1 MGGLIAHPDYTAS
14 FNTSTF
20 FTNMVGNLTQGGAK
34 LKRIFIEPKL
44 PEGLAP
50 LAELSQNIWWC
61 WNHDAI
67 ELFQSIDY
75 EQFVALH
82 RNPVALLDE
91 LTIERAQALLS
102 NPNFVAH
109 MKRVHKAFRDYMEKA
124 PKKTGEQIG
133 YFCMEYGLHQSLRLY
148 SGGLGVLAGDY
159 LKEISDRNAN
169 FVAMGLLYR
178 YGYFQQGISNSG
190 EQLHNYEPVKFT
202 QLPLQP
208 VRDERGEWIKIHVN
222 LSGRTVWAKVWM
234 LPVGRM
240 PLYLLDT
247 DIDDNIWE
255 DRNLTHQLYGGDN
268 EHRLRQELL
277 LGIGGLRALNA
288 IGIQPD
294 LFHLNEGHAAF
305 LGLERLRNYMKDNG
319 LAFEEALEVVRAS
332 QLFTTHTPVPA
343 GHDTFSEGL
352 LRDYLYEYTYA
363 LDLSWENLV
372 GLGRRNAKDNN
383 ELFNV
388 SHLAIRTSQ
397 EINGV
402 SRLHGEVSQRMF
414 EELNPDYNYAESNI
428 GYVTNSVHF
437 PTWVAREWLD
447 FYEKKLGKGI
457 LDNQTDKKLWQKIHA
472 VPAGEIMDI
481 RRLLKKRLLDWV
493 RKSLAEDLMRRG
505 ENPRSTFE
513 IVNAIKDDAL
523 VFGFARRFATYKR
536 ATLLFSNEKRLAEI
550 VNNPDRPVIFLFA
563 GKAHPADKGG
573 QEFIRLVYNVTKNPD
588 FKGKVVFLENYSME
602 MAKLLVQGVDVW
614 LNNPTRPKEA
624 SGTSGMK
631 AVMNG
636 VMNFSV
642 LDGWWCE
649 GYRPGAG
656 WALPE
661 KDTYPDQPGLQN
673 ELDAETIYNTLEND
687 IVPTYYEQDKNGVSE
702 RWVSHIKNTIAEIAP
717 EFVMGRMLD
726 DYQSRFYSKLAK
738 ANQQIKQKDFAQAR
752 ALAAWKN
759 RIRLSWQAI
768 ELLDLQAPDTFNRSL
783 PLGEKFDATAT
794 LHLHDLSADDLGV
807 EVVFYKRH
815 SEKELEFLFVQQ
827 MDLKSKK
834 GPEAVFACSF
844 VPRTAGVFE
853 YGFRLFPKHPML
865 AHRQDFGLVRWL

>member
-1 MGGLIAHPDYTAS
+1 
-14 FNTSTF
+14 
-20 FTNMVGNLTQGGAK
+20 MVGNLTQSGAK

-61 WNHDAI
+61 WNHEAT
-67 ELFQSIDY
+67 ELFQSINPL
-75 EQFVALH
+75 QFVALQY
-82 RNPVALLDE
+82 NPVALLDE
-91 LTIERAQALLS
+91 LSIERAQELLADAE
-102 NPNFVAH
+102 FMARL
-109 MKRVHKAFRDYMEKA
+109 KRVHKSFRDYIDKA
-124 PKKTGEQIG
+124 PAKTGAQIG

-169 FVAMGLLYR
+169 FVAVGLLYR
-178 YGYFQQGISNSG
+178 YGYFQQAISNSG

-202 QLPLQP
+202 QLPMQP
-208 VRDERGEWIKIHVN
+208 VRDERGEWVKIHVN
-222 LSGRTVWAKVWM
+222 LSGRTVWAKVWI

-255 DRNLTHQLYGGDN
+255 DRNITHQLYGGDN
-268 EHRLRQELL
+268 ENRLRQEIL
-277 LGIGGLRALNA
+277 LGIGGLRALQAMN
-288 IGIQPD
+288 IQPD

-319 LAFEEALEVVRAS
+319 LKYEEALEVVRS
-332 QLFTTHTPVPA
+332 TQLFTTHTPVPA
-343 GHDTFSEGL
+343 GHDTFPEVL

-363 LDLSWENLV
+363 LDMTWEAIV
-372 GLGRRNAKDNN
+372 GLGRLNAQDPQ

-414 EELNPDYNYAESNI
+414 EEMNPDYNYAESNI

-447 FYEKKLGKGI
+447 FYEKNLGIGI
-457 LDNQTDKKLWQKIHA
+457 LENQTDKKLWHKIYQA
-472 VPAGEIMDI
+472 SDGEIMAI

-505 ENPRSTFE
+505 ENPRNTFE

-550 VNNPDRPVIFLFA
+550 VNNPERPVIFLFA

-573 QEFIRLVYNVTKNPD
+573 QEFIRMVYNATKNPD
-588 FKGKVVFLENYSME
+588 FKGKVIFLENYSME

-661 KDTYPDQPGLQN
+661 KDTYPDQPALQN

-687 IVPTYYEQDKNGVSE
+687 IVPGYFEQDKNGVSE
-702 RWVSHIKNTIAEIAP
+702 RWVSHIKKTIAEIAP
-717 EFVMGRMLD
+717 EFVMGRMLQ
-726 DYQSRFYSKLAK
+726 DYQTRFYSKLAK
-738 ANQQIKQKDFAQAR
+738 RSEQLKQKDY
-752 ALAAWKN
+752 ALAREMALWKTK
-759 RIRLSWQAI
+759 IRRNWDTI
-768 ELLDLQAPDTFNRSL
+768 ELVDLQAPDTFNRSL
-783 PLGEKFDATAT
+783 PLGEKFEASAK
-794 LHLHDLSADDLGV
+794 LRLLELSAEDIGV
-807 EVVFYKRH
+807 EVVFYKRK
-815 SEKELEFLFVQQ
+815 SEKELEFLFVQE
-827 MDLKSKK
+827 MDLKS
-834 GPEAVFACSF
+834 EQENEVIFACSF

-853 YGFRLFPKHPML
+853 YGFRLFPKHALLP
-865 AHRQDFGLVRWL
+865 HRQDFGLVRWL

>member
-1 MGGLIAHPDYTAS
+1 
-14 FNTSTF
+14 
-20 FTNMVGNLTQGGAK
+20 MVGNLTQSGAK

-61 WNHDAI
+61 WNHEAT
-67 ELFQSIDY
+67 ELFQSINPL
-75 EQFVALH
+75 QFVALQY
-82 RNPVALLDE
+82 NPVALLDE
-91 LTIERAQALLS
+91 LSIERAQELLADAE
-102 NPNFVAH
+102 FMARL
-109 MKRVHKAFRDYMEKA
+109 KRVHKSFRDYIDKA
-124 PKKTGEQIG
+124 PAKTGAQIG

-169 FVAMGLLYR
+169 FVAVGLLYR
-178 YGYFQQGISNSG
+178 YGYFQQAISNSG

-202 QLPLQP
+202 QLPMQP
-208 VRDERGEWIKIHVN
+208 VRDERGEWVKIHVN
-222 LSGRTVWAKVWM
+222 LSGRTVWAKVWI

-255 DRNLTHQLYGGDN
+255 DRNITHQLYGGDN
-268 EHRLRQELL
+268 ENRLRQEIL
-277 LGIGGLRALNA
+277 LGIGGLRALQAMN
-288 IGIQPD
+288 IQPD

-319 LAFEEALEVVRAS
+319 LKYEEALEVVRS
-332 QLFTTHTPVPA
+332 TQLFTTHTPVPA
-343 GHDTFSEGL
+343 GHDTFPEVL

-363 LDLSWENLV
+363 LDMTWEAIV
-372 GLGRRNAKDNN
+372 GLGRLNAQDPQ

-414 EELNPDYNYAESNI
+414 EEMNPDYNYAESNI
-428 GYVTNSVHF
+428 GYVTNSIHF

-447 FYEKKLGKGI
+447 FYEKNLGIEI
-457 LDNQTDKKLWQKIHA
+457 LENQTDKKLWHKIYQA
-472 VPAGEIMDI
+472 SDGEIMAI

-505 ENPRSTFE
+505 ENPRNTFE

-536 ATLLFSNEKRLAEI
+536 ATLLFSNEKRLADI
-550 VNNPDRPVIFLFA
+550 VNNPERPVIFLFA

-573 QEFIRLVYNVTKNPD
+573 QEFIRMVYNATKNPD
-588 FKGKVVFLENYSME
+588 FKGKVIFLENYSME

-661 KDTYPDQPGLQN
+661 KDTYPDQPALQN

-687 IVPTYYEQDKNGVSE
+687 IVPGYFEQDKNGVSE
-702 RWVSHIKNTIAEIAP
+702 RWVSHIKKTIAEIAP
-717 EFVMGRMLD
+717 EFVMGRMLQ
-726 DYQSRFYSKLAK
+726 DYQTRFYSKLAK
-738 ANQQIKQKDFAQAR
+738 RSEQLKQKDY
-752 ALAAWKN
+752 ALAREMALWKTK
-759 RIRLSWQAI
+759 IRRNWDTI
-768 ELLDLQAPDTFNRSL
+768 ELVDLQAPDTFNRSL
-783 PLGEKFDATAT
+783 PLGEKFEASAK
-794 LHLHDLSADDLGV
+794 LRLLELSAEDIGV
-807 EVVFYKRH
+807 EVVFYKRK
-815 SEKELEFLFVQQ
+815 SEKELEFLFVHE
-827 MDLKSKK
+827 MDLKS
-834 GPEAVFACSF
+834 EQENEVIFACSF

-853 YGFRLFPKHPML
+853 YGFRLFPKHALLP
-865 AHRQDFGLVRWL
+865 HRQDFGLVRWL

>member
-1 MGGLIAHPDYTAS
+1 
-14 FNTSTF
+14 
-20 FTNMVGNLTQGGAK
+20 MVGNLTQGGAK

-44 PEGLAP
+44 PDGLSP
-50 LAELSQNIWWC
+50 LAELAQNIWWC
-61 WNHDAI
+61 WNHEAT
-67 ELFQSIDY
+67 ELFQSIDAQ
-75 EQFVALH
+75 QFIAH
-82 RNPVALLDE
+82 QYNPLALLDD
-91 LTIERAQALLS
+91 LSIERAQELLADTDFIARM
-102 NPNFVAH
+102 N
-109 MKRVHKAFRDYMEKA
+109 RVHKSFRDYIDKA
-124 PKKTGEQIG
+124 PALTGPKIG

-169 FVAMGLLYR
+169 FVAVGLLYR
-178 YGYFQQGISNSG
+178 YGYFQQGISNNG

-208 VRDERGEWIKIHVN
+208 VRDARGEWIKIHVN
-222 LSGRTVWAKVWM
+222 LSGRTVWAKIWK

-255 DRNLTHQLYGGDN
+255 DRNITHQLYGGDN
-268 EHRLRQELL
+268 ENRLRQEIL
-277 LGIGGLRALNA
+277 LGIGGLRALKA
-288 IGIQPD
+288 IGINPD
-294 LFHLNEGHAAF
+294 LYHLNEGHASF
-305 LGLERLRNYMKDNG
+305 LGLERLRNYMKDTG
-319 LAFEEALEVVRAS
+319 LSFEEALEVVRS
-332 QLFTTHTPVPA
+332 TQLFTTHTPVPA
-343 GHDTFSEGL
+343 GHDTFSEAL

-363 LDLSWENLV
+363 LDITWEALV
-372 GLGRRNAKDNN
+372 GLGRLNAKDDA

-414 EELNPDYNYAESNI
+414 EELNPDYNFAESNI
-428 GYVTNSVHF
+428 GYVTNSVHL
-437 PTWVAREWLD
+437 PTWIAREWLD
-447 FYEKKLGKGI
+447 FYEQKLGKTI
-457 LDNQTDKKLWQKIHA
+457 LDNQTDKKFWHKIHQVA
-472 VPAGEIMDI
+472 DGDIMSI

-573 QEFIRLVYNVTKNPD
+573 QEFIRLVYNVTKNPE
-588 FKGKVVFLENYSME
+588 FKGKVIFLENYSME

-614 LNNPTRPKEA
+614 LNNPIRPKEA

-687 IVPTYYEQDKNGVSE
+687 IVPSYYDQDKNGVSV
-702 RWVSHIKNTIAEIAP
+702 RWVSHIKNTIADIAP
-717 EFVMGRMLD
+717 EFVMGRMLQ
-726 DYQSRFYSKLAK
+726 DYQDRFYSKLGK
-738 ANQQIKQKDFAQAR
+738 RSEKLKQKDY
-752 ALAAWKN
+752 ALARELADWKM
-759 RIRLSWQAI
+759 RIRSSWPAL
-768 ELLDLQAPDTFNRSL
+768 ELIDLQAPDTFNRSL
-783 PLGEKFDATAT
+783 PLGEKFDAKAI
-794 LHLHDLSADDLGV
+794 LNLQDLSPEDVGV

-815 SEKELEFLFVQQ
+815 SEKELEFLYAQE
-827 MDLKSKK
+827 MDLISKK
-834 GPEAVFACSF
+834 ENEVVFECSF

-853 YGFRLFPKHPML
+853 YGFRLFPKNALLP
-865 AHRQDFGLVRWL
+865 HRQDFGLVRWL